1 MFESL
6 LHKTVCVYMC
16 VFRNVDRSCFIK
28 AKVCPGLTQTNRME
42 PPQTIAVTI
51 LSQQEFNRIKDIS

>member
-16 VFRNVDRSCFIK
+16 VFRNVDRSYFIE
-28 AKVCPGLTQTNRME
+28 AKVCAGLTQTNRME
-42 PPQTIAVTI
+42 SPQTIAVTI
-51 LSQQEFNRIKDIS
+51 LSQQEFRRTKDIS